1 MGRSHA
7 ARLPQPASS
16 RTAPVLPVR
25 DNVHFPNL
33 ITTLLVGRD
42 MSVKALR
49 SAMKRDRHVL
59 VVGQRDLNVEEPRS
73 DDLYRTGTLS
83 EVMQVLP
90 MPDGTMRI
98 VLRGVVRA
106 RIDQLAFRGGYYV
119 AHVTSLLETTAA
131 GPTLEAMRREAVEV
145 FLEIVA
151 LGKQIP
157 PEALEMLPAVTD
169 PGRLADLI
177 ANHLN
182 LQPSVKQALLEDLS
196 AASRLHQLLAIL
208 VSERQVLELQS
219 DIRRKVEEE
228 LGATQREYFLRE
240 QLRAIQ
246 QELSGPDEFSE
257 EGREI
262 HERILASGMPE
273 ETRERAIGEL
283 RRLERTVGSS
293 PEGMVI
299 RTYLDWLIALPWAAL
314 SDDRLDVKDA
324 AKILDRGHFGLS
336 QVKDRIL
343 DFLAVRQL
351 SPGLRGP
358 ILCFVGPPGVG
369 KTSIGRSIAE
379 ALGRQFV
386 RVSLGGIRDEAEVRG
401 HRRTYIGSMPGRIIQ
416 GVRSC
421 GTRNPVFMLDEIDKM
436 SMDFRGAPAGALLEA
451 LDPEQNRH
459 FSDHYIEAPFDLSG
473 VFFIMT
479 ANLLE
484 NIPNPLRD
492 RMEVIRF
499 PSYTEDEKLE
509 IAERFLVP
517 RKLEEHG
524 LTARQAKFSEAVLR
538 ELIRSYT
545 REAGVRALDREIAT
559 VCRKVARRVAEHG
572 LRSVKVTP
580 AVAREMLGRPRFRF
594 GVAEEQD
601 ELGTATGLVYTEFG
615 GELVT
620 IEVSLMPPFG
630 DQPQLRMTG
639 SLGDVMKESA
649 QAAVTFVRT
658 NAPRYDSEHDFRF
671 DVHVHVPE
679 GAVPKDGP
687 SAGVTIATALVS
699 AFTGRPVRKD
709 VAMTGEITLRG
720 RVLGV
725 GGVRE
730 KVLAAH
736 RAGIQHVVLP
746 EENVADL
753 DELPASVRTGL
764 TFHPVKHLDDVLA
777 VALACD

>member
-324 AKILDRGHFGLS
+324 AKILDRGHFGLTGATS
-336 QVKDRIL
+336 GSAR
-343 DFLAVRQL
+343 
-351 SPGLRGP
+351 S
-358 ILCFVGPPGVG
+358 
-369 KTSIGRSIAE
+369 KTGFSTSSRCASSVPDSA
-379 ALGRQFV
+379 
-386 RVSLGGIRDEAEVRG
+386 
-401 HRRTYIGSMPGRIIQ
+401 
-416 GVRSC
+416 VRSC
-421 GTRNPVFMLDEIDKM
+421 ASWG
-436 SMDFRGAPAGALLEA
+436 
-451 LDPEQNRH
+451 
-459 FSDHYIEAPFDLSG
+459 
-473 VFFIMT
+473 
-479 ANLLE
+479 
-484 NIPNPLRD
+484 
-492 RMEVIRF
+492 
-499 PSYTEDEKLE
+499 
-509 IAERFLVP
+509 P
-517 RKLEEHG
+517 R
-524 LTARQAKFSEAVLR
+524 AS
-538 ELIRSYT
+538 
-545 REAGVRALDREIAT
+545 
-559 VCRKVARRVAEHG
+559 ARRASAARSRR
-572 LRSVKVTP
+572 RSV
-580 AVAREMLGRPRFRF
+580 A
-594 GVAEEQD
+594 
-601 ELGTATGLVYTEFG
+601 
-615 GELVT
+615 
-620 IEVSLMPPFG
+620 SLCG
-630 DQPQLRMTG
+630 
-639 SLGDVMKESA
+639 
-649 QAAVTFVRT
+649 
-658 NAPRYDSEHDFRF
+658 
-671 DVHVHVPE
+671 
-679 GAVPKDGP
+679 
-687 SAGVTIATALVS
+687 
-699 AFTGRPVRKD
+699 
-709 VAMTGEITLRG
+709 
-720 RVLGV
+720 
-725 GGVRE
+725 
-730 KVLAAH
+730 
-736 RAGIQHVVLP
+736 
-746 EENVADL
+746 
-753 DELPASVRTGL
+753 
-764 TFHPVKHLDDVLA
+764 
-777 VALACD
+777 

>member
-1 MGRSHA
+1 MGRSQA
-7 ARLPQPASS
+7 ARLPQPAMS

-42 MSVKALR
+42 MSVKALQ

-59 VVGQRDLNVEEPRS
+59 VVGQRDLNVEEPRG
-73 DDLYRTGTLS
+73 DDLYRAGTLS

-90 MPDGTMRI
+90 MPDGTMRV

-106 RIDQLAFRGGYYV
+106 RVDQLAFRGGYYL
-119 AHVTSLLETTAA
+119 ANLTTLLETTAA
-131 GPTLEAMRREAVEV
+131 GPALEAMRREAVEV

-157 PEALEMLPAVTD
+157 PEALEMLPGITD

-182 LQPSVKQALLEDLS
+182 LQPSVKQALLEDLD
-196 AASRLHQLLAIL
+196 AASRLHRLLGIL

-246 QELSGPDEFSE
+246 HELSGPDEFSE

-273 ETRERAIGEL
+273 ETRERAVAEL

-299 RTYLDWLIALPWAAL
+299 RTYLDWLIALPWSVS

-324 AKILDRGHFGLS
+324 AVILDRGHFGLS
-336 QVKDRIL
+336 RVKDRIL

-351 SPGLRGP
+351 SPSLRGP

-379 ALGRQFV
+379 ALGRKFV

-436 SMDFRGAPAGALLEA
+436 AMDLRGDPAGALLEA
-451 LDPEQNRH
+451 LDPEQNAH
-459 FSDHYIEAPFDLSG
+459 FSDHYIEVPFDLSR

-484 NIPNPLRD
+484 NIPPALRD

-524 LTARQAKFSEAVLR
+524 LTARHAKFPREVLR
-538 ELIRSYT
+538 MVIRNYT
-545 REAGVRALDREIAT
+545 REAGVRSLDREIAT
-559 VCRKVARRVAEHG
+559 VCRKVARRVAEDHVK
-572 LRSVKVTP
+572 SVRITA
-580 AVAREMLGRPRFRF
+580 AVIESMLGRARYRF
-594 GVAEEQD
+594 GSPEERD
-601 ELGTATGLVYTEFG
+601 ELGTSTGLVYTEVG

-630 DQPQLRMTG
+630 DQPELRMTG

-649 QAAVTFVRT
+649 QAAVTFVR
-658 NAPRYDSEHDFRF
+658 AHAAQYGHGAEFRF

-687 SAGVTIATALVS
+687 SAGVTIAVALVS

-720 RVLGV
+720 RVLAV
-725 GGVRE
+725 GGIRE

-736 RAGIQHVVLP
+736 RAGIRHVVLP
-746 EENVADL
+746 DENLVDL
-753 DELPASVRTGL
+753 DELPATVREGL
-764 TFHPVKHLDDVLA
+764 RFHPVRTVDEALA
-777 VALACD
+777 VALA